1 MRNLARNVMQ
11 DVGFRNTISGV
22 WGNPS
27 HNASTV
33 AEKVAVQSGKGS
45 SGKGELWGTVMG
57 KEGVGMLQE
66 GDQHKPMIDPT
77 SN

>member
-22 WGNPS
+22 CANPS
-27 HNASTV
+27 HNTSRV

-45 SGKGELWGTVMG
+45 AGKGELWGTVMG
-57 KEGVGMLQE
+57 KKGVCML
-66 GDQHKPMIDPT
+66 
-77 SN
+77 

>member
-22 WGNPS
+22 CTNPS

-45 SGKGELWGTVMG
+45 TGKGELRGTVMG
-57 KEGVGMLQE
+57 KEGVGML
-66 GDQHKPMIDPT
+66 
-77 SN
+77 